1 MSEIYDIAIIGA
13 GAAGSMGML
22 RAVLNNR
29 KTIIFKGS
37 KQTNKRSRALWVR
50 KVVNMPL
57 IFDKKMAVIDSVKET
72 FAWIEGHEYFSKKLT
87 SVNDEV
93 KTVTRAEDGTFT
105 LEDSSANKYQAKYV
119 LLATGIMDI
128 QPEIQGSIQPILP
141 YANKGDIDYCIRCDG
156 HKVINKVAA
165 TIGHGSTAAW
175 VAVLLHERY
184 SPPEMKIFT
193 NGKAPEWLGDADL
206 SKLLELYK
214 IKVITGEILSIIS
227 DEAKNLRA
235 FQIKNAEGESHEEP
249 VQVAFPML
257 GQIAYNELAKN
268 LGAEISEKGNVK
280 TNEKGESSVSS
291 FYVAGDLREGKKYQ
305 IYTAWDMAVDSVDDM
320 DFKLRRSHRRNLL
333 SAVDSVVKG

>member
-1 MSEIYDIAIIGA
+1 MSEIYDIAVIGA

-29 KTIIFKGS
+29 ETIIFKGS
-37 KQTNKRSRALWVR
+37 KKTSKRSRALWVR

-57 IFDKKMAVIDSVKET
+57 MFDKKMAITDSVKET

-93 KTVTRAEDGTFT
+93 KTVTRDEEGIFT
-105 LEDSSANKYQAKYV
+105 LEDSNANKYQAKYV

-206 SKLLELYK
+206 CKLIGLYK
-214 IKVITGEILSIIS
+214 IKVITGEIFSIIS
-227 DEAKNLRA
+227 DEAKTLKA

-249 VQVAFPML
+249 LKVAFPML

-280 TNEKGESSVSS
+280 TNEKGESSVSG

-320 DFKLRRSHRRNLL
+320 DFKLRKDYRRNLL